1 MTTHSSDVL
10 IGIDIGGTFTDVVL
24 LDAAT
29 GRIHIDKL
37 PTTPADQSVAF
48 AEGIRCVCA
57 LTGAEPRSVLRVLH
71 GTTVATNAVL
81 EGKGA
86 IAALITTEG
95 FRHVLEIGRHDI
107 PRKDNMFSWVKPT
120 RPVPPDRI
128 FEVGGRID
136 VDGREHVPL
145 DEDAVRAVADRIAA
159 SGVTS
164 VAVCLIHSYVNPDHE
179 ARVSAI
185 LTERIPG
192 VRISLSSEVLPVFRE
207 YERSMA
213 TILNAYVMPP
223 VSRYVSR
230 IGDRLTGDGV
240 AAPLLL
246 MTSSGGVMGVDAVA
260 RTPVQTVLSGPA
272 AGALGAARVAL
283 AAGYPNVISIDI
295 GGTSADV
302 CLIRDGRPSLTMRG
316 RVGDWPLHTS
326 MVDVVTIGA
335 GGGSIARVSHGGGL
349 AVGPESAGA
358 EPGPACY
365 GRGGTE
371 ATVTDAHLLLGRL
384 TGALLG
390 DRFNLDHDASA
401 RAIGHLADRLGL
413 DPMRAAE
420 GILDVVNHAMVG
432 AIRLVSVERGLD
444 PRDFALLPFGGAG
457 PLHGGQL
464 ARLLGM
470 RTMIVPPNPGVLSA
484 YGLLVADIR
493 QDFSRTCLERPPAY
507 DLARIGSAF
516 GELERQARAWLASE
530 GIAQASQATEWQV
543 SMRYRNQGF
552 ELTVPWPRQAVDS
565 AAVTLATAAFHQM
578 HKQLYT
584 FSQPDTQVEVVT
596 LHVAAIGYLPRP
608 TELQLDDHDATRQAL
623 LRHQPMHVDGKT
635 VSVPVHMRSALGLG
649 EAVSGPAVIAQ
660 QDSTTVLMPGQT
672 ATVHPSGSLIVT
684 TS

>member
-1 MTTHSSDVL
+1 MTASSSGVL

-37 PTTPADQSVAF
+37 PTTPADQSIAF
-48 AEGIRCVCA
+48 VEGVCRVSA
-57 LTGAEPRSVLRVLH
+57 LIGAKPDAVLRVLH

-81 EGKGA
+81 ESKGA
-86 IAALITTEG
+86 VAALITTEG

-107 PRKDNMFSWVKPT
+107 PRKDNMFSWVKPV
-120 RPVPPDRI
+120 RPVPPDRV

-136 VDGREHVPL
+136 VDGTEHIPL
-145 DEDAVRAVADRIAA
+145 DEEAVRQVADSIAA
-159 SGVTS
+159 SGVSS

-230 IGDRLTGDGV
+230 IGNRLAGDGIS
-240 AAPLLL
+240 APLLL
-246 MTSSGGVMGVDAVA
+246 MTSSGGVMGVEAVE

-316 RVGDWPLHTS
+316 RIGDWPLHTS
-326 MVDVVTIGA
+326 MVDIVTIGA
-335 GGGSIARVSHGGGL
+335 GGGSIARVSGGGGL

-365 GRGGTE
+365 NRGGTE

-401 RAIGHLADRLGL
+401 RAVGRLADRLGL

-493 QDFSRTCLERPPAY
+493 QDFSRTCLERPPVY
-507 DLARIGSAF
+507 DLARIGAAF
-516 GELERQARAWLASE
+516 GKLESQARAWLTLE
-530 GIAQASQATEWQV
+530 GIEPSAQTTEWQA

-552 ELTVPWPRQAVDS
+552 ELTVSWPQHTVDS
-565 AAVTLATAAFHQM
+565 AVIERAIAAFHQM
-578 HKQLYT
+578 HEQLYT
-584 FSQPDTQVEVVT
+584 FAQPDTPVEVVT
-596 LHVAAIGYLPRP
+596 LHVAAIGHLPRP
-608 TELQLDDHDATRQAL
+608 IELQLESRTAGSAL

-635 VSVPVHMRSALGLG
+635 VAAPVYVRSSLCLG

-684 TS
+684 TT